1 MSASGE
7 SLGWLRRSA
16 RSSFFSEGKNSNRV
30 AGGLKATLH
39 NPTIGEDTK
48 QSAAQRLEEMG
59 VDADSKAPSSQPAT
73 SGQEHH
79 NQRMGGFKATLHN
92 DNVSEEAKSHARDV
106 LQENNVDFQE

>member
-1 MSASGE
+1 MSASGK
-7 SLGWLRRSA
+7 SL
-16 RSSFFSEGKNSNRV
+16 EGKNSNRV

-39 NPTIGEDTK
+39 NPNIGEETK
-48 QSAAQRLEEMG
+48 QSAAERLDQMG

-92 DNVSEEAKSHARDV
+92 DKVSEEAKSHARDV